1 MLRKKARA
9 RESRGNAGPLRPDS
23 GVSLA
28 EMMVSLVIFSTAL
41 LGIVGTAARVGA
53 SVNSS
58 HMRLGAASVARQQIE
73 TLLTQPYD
81 SVASGSAERKG
92 VKMVW
97 AVTEG
102 TAGKNVVLVYQY
114 RVPQRAYQD
123 TLTIGVL
130 KP

>member
-1 MLRKKARA
+1 MLKKQARS
-9 RESRGNAGPLRPDS
+9 REGRGNPRRLRADS
-23 GVSLA
+23 GVTLA
-28 EMMVSLVIFSTAL
+28 ETLVSLVIFSTAL

-58 HMRLGAASVARQQIE
+58 HVRLGAASVARQQIE
-73 TLLTQPYD
+73 TILTQPYD
-81 SVASGSAERKG
+81 SVANGSAERKG

-102 TAGKNVVLVYQY
+102 TAGKNVVLVYDY
-114 RVPQRAYQD
+114 RVPQRAYRD

>member
-1 MLRKKARA
+1 MVKKQAG
-9 RESRGNAGPLRPDS
+9 SSKGRGNPLPLRPDS
-23 GVSLA
+23 GISLA
-28 EMMVSLVIFSTAL
+28 ETLVSLVIFSTAL

-53 SVNSS
+53 TVNSS
-58 HMRLGAASVARQQIE
+58 HVRLSAVSVAGQQLE

-92 VKMVW
+92 VQMAW
-97 AVTEG
+97 TVTEG
-102 TAGKNVVLVYQY
+102 TAGKSVVLVYRY

-123 TLTIGVL
+123 TVTAAVL

>member
-1 MLRKKARA
+1 MLKKKARA
-9 RESRGNAGPLRPDS
+9 RESGGNAGPLRPDS

-53 SVNSS
+53 TVNSS
-58 HMRLGAASVARQQIE
+58 HMRLAAASVARQQVE
-73 TLLTQPYD
+73 TILTQPYD
-81 SVASGSAERKG
+81 SVANGSAEREG

-102 TAGKNVVLVYQY
+102 AAGKRVVMVYQH
-114 RVPQRAYQD
+114 RVPRRAYED
-123 TLTIGVL
+123 TLTVGVL